1 MQIFKRLAFK
11 KSAQNI
17 VEAIFIIPVLIIFTL
32 AIFELALYWQ
42 DVNAVYSLNNEINAN
57 VALSDIKQ
65 LTLNTATPVIC
76 PAVPIAKTILEQ
88 KDSSI
93 TLNNPVYS
101 ISLQQTGLLPDL
113 EPFAL
118 YKITSA
124 NQVDGKPQ
132 VSVWVDCRSPFENG
146 IITQVEFYHKTVV
159 MKASIP
165 RFDKPEPIVII
176 PDNIFISSPKLITSR
191 HY

>member
-1 MQIFKRLAFK
+1 
-11 KSAQNI
+11 
-17 VEAIFIIPVLIIFTL
+17 

-42 DVNAVYSLNNEINAN
+42 DVNAVYSLNNEINSN
-57 VALSDIKQ
+57 VALVDLKDFNMG
-65 LTLNTATPVIC
+65 LPC
-76 PAVPIAKTILEQ
+76 PAVSVAQSILEK
-88 KDSSI
+88 KDSAI
-93 TLNNPVYS
+93 TLNNPGYS
-101 ISLQQTGLLPDL
+101 VSSPQTGTLADV

-118 YKITSA
+118 YKIVSA
-124 NQVDGKPQ
+124 NQVNGNPQ

-146 IITQVEFYHKTVV
+146 IVTQVEFYHKTLI

-176 PDNIFISSPKLITSR
+176 PDNIFISSPKLVTSR

>member
-11 KSAQNI
+11 KPAQNI
-17 VEAIFIIPVLIIFTL
+17 VEFIFIMPVLVIFTL

-57 VALSDIKQ
+57 VALVDLKDF
-65 LTLNTATPVIC
+65 NMGDVC
-76 PAVPIAKTILEQ
+76 PAVSVAQSILEQ

-93 TLNNPVYS
+93 TLNNPVYNV
-101 ISLQQTGLLPDL
+101 LPSQSGIFPDA

-118 YKITSA
+118 YKIESNT
-124 NQVDGKPQ
+124 QVNGNPQ
-132 VSVWVDCRSPFENG
+132 VSVWVDCRRPFENG
-146 IITQVEFYHKTVV
+146 IVTQVEFYHKTVV